1 MSEQTDGRSLVGG
14 YSCRDVPG
22 QFTWED
28 GVLTTAVREGH
39 WLLIEDVDMAP
50 ADVTATLVPLTGE
63 KHETGYSSVINNRPV
78 TFSITLPEP
87 TLLSIR

>member
-63 KHETGYSSVINNRPV
+63 KHEMSYPGGHV
-78 TFSITLPEP
+78 
-87 TLLSIR
+87 